1 MYKIIYLPTAEDVGF
16 GHNGWSDKMPATRPG
31 NFKNKIDALT
41 TITARDC
48 YADCKGILFYP
59 TKSQLHQQS
68 LIIRKIPKHLLEV
81 IEV

>member
-16 GHNGWSDKMPATRPG
+16 GHNGWSDNKPAIRPG
-31 NFKNKIDALT
+31 KFKNKIDALT

-48 YADCKGILFYP
+48 YADCKGVLFYP
-59 TKSQLHQQS
+59 TREQLRQTS
-68 LIIRKIPKHLLEV
+68 LIIRKISKHLLEV